1 MFLERGNENRHPFRD
16 GASHTWNKM
25 TTKEKLLELF
35 ESSRDVYLSGEGIA
49 QKLSVSRAA
58 VWKAVK
64 ALQNE
69 GYPIDAVTKK
79 GYCLSNQTDIL
90 SAQGI
95 RKYLRSEIQNN
106 EICVMDVA
114 ESTNASVRDKANM
127 GKPEGYMI
135 LANEQT
141 AGRGRLGRS
150 FFSPKDSGI
159 YMSLL
164 LRPGNY
170 SSKQAA
176 RITTMA
182 AVAICEAIEEVSEEK
197 AEIKWV
203 NDVFVRGKKVCGIL
217 TEGAFNLESGL
228 LDYAVLGVGINVYQ
242 PQGGFPDELS
252 PIAGAVFQEK
262 QNDAKNRLV
271 STFLNRFY
279 GYYHAGDSTDYVEEY
294 RKRSFVIGKQ
304 VTLTAFNESKNAVV
318 VGIDEEC
325 RLLVKYP
332 DGTQECFS
340 SGEISVCV

>member
-1 MFLERGNENRHPFRD
+1 
-16 GASHTWNKM
+16 M

-35 ESSRDVYLSGEGIA
+35 ESSRDVYLSGEDIA
-49 QKLSVSRAA
+49 QKLSISRAA

-64 ALQNE
+64 ALQKE

-90 SAQGI
+90 SAQGV

-150 FFSPKDSGI
+150 FFSPKDTGI

-164 LRPGNY
+164 LRPGNC

-182 AVAICEAIEEVSEEK
+182 ALAICEAIEEVSEEK

-242 PQGGFPDELS
+242 PQCGFPDELS

-279 GYYHAGDSTDYVEEY
+279 GYYHAGDPTDYVEKY
-294 RKRSFVIGKQ
+294 RERSFVIGKQ